1 MPSPAAAVPA
11 HLRRFVVQQDP
22 SQYTAADQAV
32 WRFVLLQMRG
42 RLALTAHPAYSGG
55 LAATGISVE
64 RIPGIDE
71 MSDRLA
77 RVGWSAVCVDGFIP
91 PRAFQEF
98 QALAILPIA
107 ADIRSRAHLAYTPAP
122 DIIHEAAGHAP
133 ILPDPVFASYLRR
146 MGDLGKKAFTLPE
159 EACVFDAIHTLSEV
173 KESPAASTEEVA
185 AAEAALRAALASTT
199 EPSEAALLSRLYWW
213 TAEYG
218 LVGRPDDYKL
228 YGAGLLSS
236 LGESHSCHDPAVCKL
251 VLDERCVEVSYD
263 ITRPQPQLFV
273 APSFDALH
281 DVLDKVARTLAF
293 AVGGEVA
300 LSRALRSGEVATVHF
315 ASGASVIG
323 VLREAGPRL
332 AAPAY
337 LRIDGPVAFAWD
349 GEIAPALAPFSG
361 LAEQCVPTGRLEGG
375 ASLDRATNAT
385 LASHFD
391 AANGRHSFRFD
402 RGARVEGRLLRTAR
416 HADGRLM
423 VIELAAARLILPG
436 APPQELARYLLL
448 AAGDVVTAHAGAV
461 DARYY
466 PDTPF
471 SPVRVP
477 RPRAFPAEE
486 RAMVDL
492 YERAEGAYRARS
504 PGIAKEFSRV
514 HAELQRHFPREWLL
528 RWNMLE
534 SLRREPATGTVAAL
548 ARTLWDEL
556 EHLEIALDRREP
568 IASGLRYLEASLT
581 PSARPV
587 ARAAPL
593 SGRPRAASPRRTP
606 RRHVGKR

>member
-42 RLALTAHPAYSGG
+42 RLVETAHPAYRDG

-71 MSDRLA
+71 MNDKLA

-91 PRAFQEF
+91 PRAFQEL
-98 QALAILPIA
+98 QASAILPIA
-107 ADIRSRAHLAYTPAP
+107 ADVRSRAHLAYTPAP

-159 EACVFDAIHTLSEV
+159 EARVFDAIHTLSEV
-173 KESPAASTEEVA
+173 KEDPAASAHALA
-185 AAEAALRAALASTT
+185 AAEAELRLALASAT

-236 LGESHSCHDPAVCKL
+236 LGESHSCHDPAVRKL
-251 VLDERCVEVSYD
+251 VLDERCVDVAYD

-273 APSFDALH
+273 APSFEALH
-281 DVLDKVARTLAF
+281 DVLDRVARTLAS
-293 AVGGEVA
+293 AMGGEAA
-300 LSRALRSGEVATVHF
+300 LSRALRSGEVASIHF
-315 ASGASVIG
+315 SSGASVIG
-323 VLREAGPRL
+323 VLRGAGPRL
-332 AAPAY
+332 EAPAY

-349 GEIAPALAPFSG
+349 GEIVPALEPFSA
-361 LAEQCVPTGRLEGG
+361 LDEQCVLTGRLEGG
-375 ASLDRATNAT
+375 ASLEVATDSA

-391 AANGRHSFRFD
+391 AASGRYAFRFN
-402 RGARVEGRLLRTAR
+402 RGAAVDGRLVRTVR

-423 VIELAAARLILPG
+423 LLELVGARLTLPG
-436 APPQELARYLLL
+436 APPRELARYLLL
-448 AAGDVVTAHAGAV
+448 AGGDVVTAHAGAV

-477 RPRAFPAEE
+477 RPRAFPAGE
-486 RAMVDL
+486 RAMIDL
-492 YERAEGAYRARS
+492 YERAEGAHRAGSSAMAR
-504 PGIAKEFSRV
+504 EFPRV
-514 HAELQRHFPREWLL
+514 HAALQRDFPREWLL

-534 SLRREPATGTVAAL
+534 SLRKAPATGTL
-548 ARTLWDEL
+548 AQTLWDEL
-556 EHLEIALDRREP
+556 EHLEMALDRRQP
-568 IASGLRYLEASLT
+568 IASGLRYLESSLT
-581 PSARPV
+581 PSARPA
-587 ARAAPL
+587 ARAAPP
-593 SGRPRAASPRRTP
+593 SERRRVASPRRTP
-606 RRHVGKR
+606 GRHARKH